1 MANNVTVSN
10 APTSVNAD
18 IPVRSLDKGGEQA
31 QVVVIDYGGAGA
43 ENLAV
48 PDFATETTLDSVDT
62 RLAGVLTVKF
72 ETYATATVTSVAAT
86 TSGVQLLASNAN
98 RRVAIFY
105 NDSFRDSYIKF
116 GNTISSS
123 SFTYKLLGGSTLEL
137 PQPCYTGIVYAF
149 WDAGFSGNMRITE
162 VP

>member
-1 MANNVTVSN
+1 MSDNVTVSN

-18 IPVRSLDKGGEQA
+18 IPVRSVEKGAKQS
-31 QVVVIDYGGAGA
+31 QVVVIDYGGNGV
-43 ENLAV
+43 EDLDV
-48 PDFATETTLDSVDT
+48 PNFATEPTLQSVDS

-72 ETYATATVTSVAAT
+72 ETYATAAVTSVAAT

-137 PQPCYTGIVYAF
+137 PQPCYTGVIYAF
-149 WDAGFSGNMRITE
+149 WDAGFGGNMRITE